1 MGMRRTI
8 TLAALATVVAVCCQI
23 FAFSRGRDLG
33 EDEARELVLA
43 SLDKGAR
50 RLPGLRVD
58 ASDSPDAS
66 AFLTFDVTWDNPRG
80 SPVVGSFAVGRAT
93 ADVWRLVYCQ
103 ELRSKD
109 LRRLQQQ
116 VRRRMGVSDR
126 ELRELQ
132 KAERCP
138 L

>member
-1 MGMRRTI
+1 MTQTI
-8 TLAALATVVAVCCQI
+8 TLAGLATVVAVCCQVS
-23 FAFSRGRDLG
+23 ALARSRDLSQA
-33 EDEARELVLA
+33 EARELVLA
-43 SLDKGAR
+43 SLDEGVR

-58 ASDSPDAS
+58 ASDSPDAR

-103 ELRSKD
+103 KLDSKD
-109 LRRLQQQ
+109 LRRLQKQ
-116 VRRRMGVSDR
+116 VRRRMGVSDH

-132 KAERCP
+132 KVERCP